1 MSAKPSQSLRT
12 VLREANWQ
20 LSTDHLEA
28 LAQACVD
35 ELRERGRSL
44 GIEGDR
50 DQHATALRLIELL
63 AGSARAVGQIA
74 AATPANDGT

>member
-1 MSAKPSQSLRT
+1 MSAKPSRSLRT

-44 GIEGDR
+44 GIEAER
-50 DQHATALRLIELL
+50 DQHATALRVIELL

-74 AATPANDGT
+74 AASPANDGT

>member
-1 MSAKPSQSLRT
+1 VSAKPSRSLRT

-44 GIEGDR
+44 GIEAER
-50 DQHATALRLIELL
+50 DQHATALRVIELL

-74 AATPANDGT
+74 AASPANDGT